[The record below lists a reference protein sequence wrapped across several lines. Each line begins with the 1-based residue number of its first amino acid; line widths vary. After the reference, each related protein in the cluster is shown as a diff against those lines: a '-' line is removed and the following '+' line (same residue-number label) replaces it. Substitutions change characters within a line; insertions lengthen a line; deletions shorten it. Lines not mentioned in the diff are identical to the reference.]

1 MADVTYDPVDVLKQ
15 FSVKE
20 KIEFTLLSDRK
31 SAIIKAFGLLDGSV
45 PETSNWHGFA
55 LPLIFVIDADG
66 VIRHRFSE
74 TNYQQRPEVDVIL
87 DVLRKEEKG

>member
-1 MADVTYDPVDVLKQ
+1 MLKR
-15 FSVKE
+15 FSAKE
-20 KIEFTLLSDRK
+20 KIGFTLLSDRK
-31 SAIIKAFGLLDGSV
+31 SAIIKAFELLDGSV

-74 TNYQQRPEVDVIL
+74 TNYQQRPDVGVIL
-87 DVLRKEEKG
+87 GVLRKEAKG